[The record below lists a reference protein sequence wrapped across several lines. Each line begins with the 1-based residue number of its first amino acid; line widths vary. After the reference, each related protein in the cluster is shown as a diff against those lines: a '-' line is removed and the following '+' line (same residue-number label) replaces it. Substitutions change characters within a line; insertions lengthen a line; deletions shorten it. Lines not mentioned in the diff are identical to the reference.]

1 MCFAAP
7 ALPCAMAALGTGASA
22 ETHALEHGA
31 GHGPGD
37 HIEHPREHLV
47 DQVRGRFHHAS
58 CTARRTEAA
67 AFSAEGHQMLMA
79 ALATLDPQECLFEP
93 SAAKVR
99 LDYLEIS
106 SCLRETALERF
117 QFSHL
122 DR

>member
-1 MCFAAP
+1 
-7 ALPCAMAALGTGASA
+7 
-22 ETHALEHGA
+22 
-31 GHGPGD
+31 
-37 HIEHPREHLV
+37 
-47 DQVRGRFHHAS
+47 
-58 CTARRTEAA
+58 
-67 AFSAEGHQMLMA
+67 MLMA

-106 SCLRETALERF
+106 SRLRETALERF